1 MAVATTMGTTTTTIP
16 LRRETKALLRRLRSK
31 GQTYDQVLRD
41 LIEKASIWG
50 LDARWNRIL
59 AERFIPLRKL

>member
-41 LIEKASIWG
+41 LIEKASIRG

>member
-31 GQTYDQVLRD
+31 GQTYDQVLWD
-41 LIEKASIWG
+41 LIEKASIRG

-59 AERFIPLRKL
+59 REKFTPLGKM